1 MRVPVGWLRERCPT
15 DLSPEELSD
24 LLAMKGVHLESIERP
39 WEGLAGVVVA
49 RVLEVRDHPN
59 AEKLCIAIVDGGDGP
74 TQVVVGVRN
83 MKPGD
88 LVPWAR
94 PGARVPVLDHPL
106 DAKPLRGEISNG
118 MLCSPRELAVSHEHE
133 TGILLLPGDLTVGAD
148 LRSTLGLDD
157 VVLDL
162 EIESNRPDLLSI
174 TGIAREVAGATGEP
188 LIRPD
193 VTVVEVGELSSTVAT
208 VEIKDPEGC
217 PRYLARIVRGIGPG
231 RTPILVQARLTA
243 CGVRPIS
250 PIVDATNVVMLDL
263 GQPLHAFDL
272 RRLAGPGIV
281 VRRSEP
287 GERLETLD
295 GVERE
300 LDNDLLICDLDRPV
314 AIAGVMGGAS
324 SEVGPGTVDVLIESA
339 YFEPRSILR
348 TSRRLQLL
356 TEASVRFS
364 RGTDPEGVGLAAVT
378 AARLI
383 AEWSG
388 GEVLKDAVDVGA
400 PPPRRPIALRS
411 SRATAVLG
419 YPVGAAAAAEALAK
433 IEITAEP
440 ADDRVEVEV
449 PSFRPDLEREED
461 LIEEIVR
468 IQGYDR
474 LPSTVPAL
482 REVGGEQESYR
493 TRRRVRELLVRAGLR
508 EAASLTFASAPD
520 VELMRHTDPVRVANP
535 PSAEDPFL
543 RTSLLPRLLDA
554 ATRNQQRGEVSIAL
568 FEIGHVF
575 RLADPVDERE
585 HLAILLA
592 GRAGEGLHAEGRGWD
607 ALDAK
612 GILGGV
618 LGGLG
623 IEWTI
628 EPGADRPFHP
638 GRAGSVLVG
647 DRRMG
652 VVGELHPAE
661 AARLDLAGRV
671 AVAELDVT
679 ALEVE
684 RARAVAFRDVPRFPP
699 LRRDLAFIVP
709 DEATAGDV
717 QRILEAAAGSILDRV
732 VLFDLFTGGDVP
744 AGHRSLAFALE
755 FRAPDRTLTDEEVE
769 PLVAAIVD
777 RVRSELGAELR
788 A

>member
-1 MRVPVGWLRERCPT
+1 
-15 DLSPEELSD
+15 
-24 LLAMKGVHLESIERP
+24 
-39 WEGLAGVVVA
+39 
-49 RVLEVRDHPN
+49 
-59 AEKLCIAIVDGGDGP
+59 
-74 TQVVVGVRN
+74 
-83 MKPGD
+83 
-88 LVPWAR
+88 
-94 PGARVPVLDHPL
+94 VLDRPL
-106 DAKPLRGEISNG
+106 EAKPLRGEISNG
-118 MLCSPRELAVSHEHE
+118 MLCSPRELAVSHEHA
-133 TGILLLPGDLTVGAD
+133 TGILLLPEDLTIGAD

-162 EIESNRPDLLSI
+162 EVESNRPDLLSI

-193 VTVVEVGELSSTVAT
+193 LTVAEVEESASTVAT
-208 VEIKDPEGC
+208 VEIRDLPGC

-250 PIVDATNVVMLDL
+250 PVVDATNHVMLDL

-272 RRLAGPGIV
+272 ARLAGPGIV
-281 VRRSEP
+281 VRRSET

-295 GVERE
+295 GVDRE
-300 LDNDLLICDLDRPV
+300 LNDDLLICDVERPV

-324 SEVGPGTVDVLIESA
+324 SEVGPGTVDVLLESA

-364 RGTDPEGVGLAAVT
+364 RGTDPEGVGPA
-378 AARLI
+378 AARAAGLI
-383 AEWSG
+383 AAWTG
-388 GEVLKDAVDVGA
+388 GAVLKDAVDVGGP
-400 PPPRRPIALRS
+400 PPPRQIALRS
-411 SRATAVLG
+411 SRASAVLG
-419 YPVGAAAAAEALAK
+419 YPVSAATAARALTR
-433 IEITAEP
+433 IEIVGEA

-449 PSFRPDLEREED
+449 PSFRPDLGREED
-461 LIEEIVR
+461 LIEEVVR

-508 EAASLTFASAPD
+508 EAASLTFASSAE
-520 VELMRHTDPVRVANP
+520 VELMRHSDPVRVANP
-535 PSAEDPFL
+535 PSAEEPLL

-554 ATRNQQRGEVSIAL
+554 ASRNQNRGQISIAL

-592 GRAGEGLHAEGRGWD
+592 GRAGEGLHAEDRGWD

-612 GILGGV
+612 GILDGL

-623 IEWTI
+623 VGWRL

-638 GRAGSVLVG
+638 GRAGSVVVG
-647 DRRMG
+647 DGRIG
-652 VVGELHPAE
+652 IVGELHPAE
-661 AARLDLAGRV
+661 ADRLDLAGRV

-699 LRRDLAFIVP
+699 LRRDLAFIIP
-709 DEATAGDV
+709 DEANAGDV

-769 PLVAAIVD
+769 PVVAAIVD